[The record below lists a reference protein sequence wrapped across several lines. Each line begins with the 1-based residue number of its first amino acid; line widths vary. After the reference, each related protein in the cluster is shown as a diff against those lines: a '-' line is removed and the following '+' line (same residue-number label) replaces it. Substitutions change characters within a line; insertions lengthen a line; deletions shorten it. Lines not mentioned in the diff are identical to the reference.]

1 MLHVRAQSFRTP
13 SMLDVLLW
21 ISAGL
26 WTLLLLQMIA
36 NWILVPELA
45 KLELPPAPAWPSVSV
60 VVPARDE
67 ERGIREAVSSF
78 CGQDYANLEVI
89 VVDDQST
96 DRTPQILE
104 ELQAQ
109 HPNLT
114 VIRGTDPPEGW
125 LGKPNALEIGR
136 RAAKGDWL
144 LFVDADVVY
153 APDLVRRAMSY
164 ALQQDT
170 GMLVVWPEFET
181 TEVLEAVLMS
191 SMHITVFACMPLF
204 LVPRTRITLFAF
216 GDGVFN
222 LVRRDALLAC
232 GAFECLKD
240 AVLDDVGLG
249 YKVKQA
255 GHRIAVALAGPL
267 LHIRMYHGARAIV
280 EGFTKNAYPM
290 ARNHPWLLPVPFVLG
305 TLLSI
310 VPYVG
315 LLSIFWSGVAST
327 PAIAPIVL
335 MHLVATGLVIRFHQP
350 WYVAFLMPV
359 REIGWW
365 GILLRSFVTYY
376 RKGIVWRGRR
386 YDRQTRLHRE

>member
-1 MLHVRAQSFRTP
+1 
-13 SMLDVLLW
+13 MLDVLLW
-21 ISAGL
+21 ISAGI
-26 WTLLLLQMIA
+26 WTLLLIHLIA

-45 KLELPPAPAWPSVSV
+45 KLELLPPAAWPSVSI

-67 ERGIREAVSSF
+67 EQGIREAVDSF
-78 CGQDYANLEVI
+78 CRQDYANLEVI

-96 DRTPQILE
+96 DSTPEILE
-104 ELQAQ
+104 ELRAQ
-109 HPNLT
+109 YANLT

-164 ALQQDT
+164 ALQQDA

-191 SMHITVFACMPLF
+191 SLHLTVFACIPLF
-204 LVPRTRITLFAF
+204 LVPRTRITLLSF

-222 LVRRDALLAC
+222 LVRRDALHAC

-255 GHRIAVALAGPL
+255 GHRITVALAGPL
-267 LHIRMYHGARAIV
+267 LHIRMYHGARAMM
-280 EGFTKNAYPM
+280 EGFIKNAYPM
-290 ARNHPWLLPVPFVLG
+290 GRNHPWMLPFAFALG
-305 TLLSI
+305 TMLSMI
-310 VPYVG
+310 PYVG
-315 LLSIFWSGVAST
+315 LLSVFWTGVAST
-327 PAIAPIVL
+327 LAIAPIVL
-335 MHLVATGLVIRFHQP
+335 MHVVGTGLAIRFHQP

-365 GILLRSFVTYY
+365 AIILRSFVAYY

-386 YDRQTRLHRE
+386 YDKQARLHRE